1 MGLPICRQEVTQ
13 EAVGGRMETGM
24 PGDIDKINEIFRI
37 HDAQINSGELPQGQ
51 GDGGEKRDEA
61 EKAGQGKKLRLKKSE
76 ANPEKAGEG
85 PAAGAEP
92 ESAGDE
98 DKALQPVRQDREYHS
113 GCMGG
118 IMYFVFIACVAV
130 VLACLAWMAAS
141 DMLALNKEE
150 FTAVV
155 TLPMSIFQ
163 SETVDTFDEDG
174 NKTGTKRVTHAD
186 MDYVTDALKEAGLIE
201 YKWLFN
207 MFSKISTASE
217 KVSPG
222 EYELKSTFDYRAL
235 VQNMRAGSSATV
247 TIDVTLPEGFS
258 MRQIFQR
265 LDEMNVCSYEE
276 LMESAANDKFNYS
289 FLPTDE
295 QADAMID
302 LPQGRASRLE
312 GFLFP
317 DTYEFYVGMQASS
330 AINKMLETFYYK
342 QTADMIKQAGDMNMS
357 MQDIVN
363 VASLI
368 EKEAANDEERAL
380 IASVIYN
387 RIYAG
392 MQTGIDAAILYAYP
406 DHEGAPTADMLQAD
420 TPYNSRIHTGLP
432 PTPICS
438 PGMAS
443 INAALNPESSSY
455 YYYAL
460 DTATGA
466 HRFFTNETEFN
477 NFVAT
482 QDYS

>member
-1 MGLPICRQEVTQ
+1 MPMQ
-13 EAVGGRMETGM
+13 GGRMETTM
-24 PGDIDKINEIFRI
+24 SGDIDKINEIFRI
-37 HDAQINSGELPQGQ
+37 HDAQVSSEELPEEQEKPKGK
-51 GDGGEKRDEA
+51 EKRKKKA
-61 EKAGQGKKLRLKKSE
+61 EKS
-76 ANPEKAGEG
+76 
-85 PAAGAEP
+85 AEP
-92 ESAGDE
+92 GKSSSPQKAGDE
-98 DKALQPVRQDREYHS
+98 LPKDNTGDSKPDSDNRAVRQNREYHT

-118 IMYFVFIACVAV
+118 IMYFVFIACVSV

-186 MDYVTDALKEAGLIE
+186 MDYVTDALKDAGLIE
-201 YKWLFN
+201 YKWLFST
-207 MFSKISTASE
+207 FCKISTASE

-235 VQNMRAGSSATV
+235 VQNMRAGSASTV
-247 TIDVTLPEGFS
+247 TINVMLPEGYT
-258 MRQIFQR
+258 MRQIFEK
-265 LDEMNVCSYEE
+265 LEENNVCTVEE

-289 FLPTDE
+289 FLE
-295 QADAMID
+295 GLEEGDAT
-302 LPQGRASRLE
+302 RLE

-342 QTADMIKQAGDMNMS
+342 QTADMLSQANNLGLTMR
-357 MQDIVN
+357 QVVN
-363 VASLI
+363 LASLI
-368 EKEAANDEERAL
+368 EKEAADDVERDQ

-387 RIYAG
+387 RLNAG
-392 MQTGIDAAILYAYP
+392 MPIGIDASILYAYP
-406 DHEGAPTADMLQAD
+406 DHEGAPTAEMLQSD
-420 TPYNSRIHTGLP
+420 SPYNTRIFTGLP
-432 PTPICS
+432 PTPICN
-438 PGMAS
+438 PGIAS
-443 INAALNPESSSY
+443 INAALNPASTSY

-460 DTATGA
+460 DTATGQ

>member
-1 MGLPICRQEVTQ
+1 MS
-13 EAVGGRMETGM
+13 
-24 PGDIDKINEIFRI
+24 GDIDKINEIFRI
-37 HDAQINSGELPQGQ
+37 HDQQAQKEEPAPAQ
-51 GDGGEKRDEA
+51 
-61 EKAGQGKKLRLKKSE
+61 
-76 ANPEKAGEG
+76 PEKQKRKGRTSPVKAVDELFTDKSGQETHNYT
-85 PAAGAEP
+85 
-92 ESAGDE
+92 GDE
-98 DKALQPVRQDREYHS
+98 ESERDYHPVRQSQEYHS

-118 IMYFVFIACVAV
+118 IMYFVFIVCVSV

-141 DMLALNKEE
+141 DMLALNKKD

-155 TLPMSIFQ
+155 TLPMSSFQ
-163 SETVDTFDEDG
+163 SETVDTFDEEG

-186 MDYVTDALKEAGLIE
+186 MDYVTNALKDAGLIE

-207 MFSKISTASE
+207 LFCKVSTASE

-235 VQNMRAGSSATV
+235 IQNMRSGSASTV
-247 TIDVTLPEGFS
+247 TVTVTLPEGFS
-258 MRQIFQR
+258 MHQIFKR
-265 LDEMNVCSYEE
+265 LEEKNVCSYEE

-289 FLPTDE
+289 FLENLPE
-295 QADAMID
+295 GDAT
-302 LPQGRASRLE
+302 RLE

-330 AINKMLETFYYK
+330 AINKMLETFYYR
-342 QTADMIKQAGDMNMS
+342 QTAEMLQRAADMNMS
-357 MQDIVN
+357 IQEVVN

-368 EKEAANDEERAL
+368 EKEAANDGERAV

-392 MQTGIDAAILYAYP
+392 MPIGIDASILYPSP
-406 DHEGAPTADMLQAD
+406 DHEGAPTAEMLQTD
-420 TPYNSRIHTGLP
+420 TPYNSRLHTGLP
-432 PTPICS
+432 PTPICN

-455 YYYAL
+455 FYYAL

>member
-1 MGLPICRQEVTQ
+1 
-13 EAVGGRMETGM
+13 M

-37 HDAQINSGELPQGQ
+37 HDEAINS
-51 GDGGEKRDEA
+51 DAKA
-61 EKAGQGKKLRLKKSE
+61 EKKETEDPKARKKRGKKEALKELRS
-76 ANPEKAGEG
+76 PVKAMDKLLTDDSGHG
-85 PAAGAEP
+85 P
-92 ESAGDE
+92 SNYTGDE
-98 DKALQPVRQDREYHS
+98 ESERDYHPVRQSHEYHS

-118 IMYFVFIACVAV
+118 IMYFVFIACVSV

-141 DMLALNKEE
+141 DMLALNKDE

-155 TLPMSIFQ
+155 TLPMSIFT
-163 SETVDTFDEDG
+163 SETVDTFDEEG
-174 NKTGTKRVTHAD
+174 NKTGTERVTHAD

-207 MFSKISTASE
+207 LFCKISTASE

-222 EYELKSTFDYRAL
+222 EYELKSSFDYRAL
-235 VQNMRAGSSATV
+235 IQNMRAGSASTV
-247 TIDVTLPEGFS
+247 TVDVTLPEGFT

-265 LDEMNVCSYEE
+265 LEEMNVCSFDE

-289 FLPTDE
+289 FLEGIEEGD
-295 QADAMID
+295 
-302 LPQGRASRLE
+302 ASRLE

-342 QTADMIKQAGDMNMS
+342 QTADMLKQASDMNMT
-357 MQDIVN
+357 MRDVVN

-368 EKEAANDEERAL
+368 EKEAANDGERAL

-387 RIYAG
+387 RLYAG
-392 MQTGIDAAILYAYP
+392 MQLGIDASVLYEYP
-406 DHEGAPTADMLQAD
+406 DHGGAPTAEMLQTD
-420 TPYNSRIHTGLP
+420 SPYNTRIRTGLP

-443 INAALNPESSSY
+443 INAALNPESTGY

-460 DTATGA
+460 DTATGE

>member
-1 MGLPICRQEVTQ
+1 
-13 EAVGGRMETGM
+13 
-24 PGDIDKINEIFRI
+24 
-37 HDAQINSGELPQGQ
+37 
-51 GDGGEKRDEA
+51 
-61 EKAGQGKKLRLKKSE
+61 
-76 ANPEKAGEG
+76 
-85 PAAGAEP
+85 
-92 ESAGDE
+92 
-98 DKALQPVRQDREYHS
+98 
-113 GCMGG
+113 
-118 IMYFVFIACVAV
+118 MYFVFIACVAV

-420 TPYNSRIHTGLP
+420 TPYYSRIHTGLP

>member
-1 MGLPICRQEVTQ
+1 
-13 EAVGGRMETGM
+13 M

-37 HDAQINSGELPQGQ
+37 HDEAANSKE
-51 GDGGEKRDEA
+51 EA
-61 EKAGQGKKLRLKKSE
+61 EKKQTEEPKAKKKRGKKKALKELRS
-76 ANPEKAGEG
+76 PVKAMDKLLTDDSGQ
-85 PAAGAEP
+85 EP
-92 ESAGDE
+92 SNYTGDE
-98 DKALQPVRQDREYHS
+98 ESERDYHPVRQSHEYHS

-118 IMYFVFIACVAV
+118 IMYFVFIACVSV

-141 DMLALNKEE
+141 DMLALNKDE

-155 TLPMSIFQ
+155 TLPMSIFT
-163 SETVDTFDEDG
+163 SETVDTFDEEG
-174 NKTGTKRVTHAD
+174 NKTGTERVTKAD

-207 MFSKISTASE
+207 IFCKISTASE

-222 EYELKSTFDYRAL
+222 EYELKSSFDYRAL
-235 VQNMRAGSSATV
+235 IQNMRAGSASTV
-247 TIDVTLPEGFS
+247 TVDVTLPEGFT

-265 LDEMNVCSYEE
+265 LEGMNVCSYDE

-289 FLPTDE
+289 FLEGTEEGD
-295 QADAMID
+295 
-302 LPQGRASRLE
+302 ASRLE

-342 QTADMIKQAGDMNMS
+342 QTADMLKQASDMNMS
-357 MQDIVN
+357 MREIVN

-368 EKEAANDEERAL
+368 EKEAANDGERAL

-392 MQTGIDAAILYAYP
+392 MQLGIDASILYEYP
-406 DHEGAPTADMLQAD
+406 DHEGAPTAEMLQTD
-420 TPYNSRIHTGLP
+420 SPYNTRIRTGLP
-432 PTPICS
+432 PTPICN

-443 INAALNPESSSY
+443 ITAALNPESTSY

-460 DTATGA
+460 DTATGE

>member
-1 MGLPICRQEVTQ
+1 
-13 EAVGGRMETGM
+13 M

-37 HDAQINSGELPQGQ
+37 HDEAAGSKEQA
-51 GDGGEKRDEA
+51 EKKEA
-61 EKAGQGKKLRLKKSE
+61 EEPKTKKKRSRKEAIKELRSPVKAMDKLLTDDAGQGPS
-76 ANPEKAGEG
+76 NYT
-85 PAAGAEP
+85 
-92 ESAGDE
+92 GDE
-98 DKALQPVRQDREYHS
+98 ESERDYHPVRQSHEYHS

-118 IMYFVFIACVAV
+118 IMYFVFIACVSV

-141 DMLALNKEE
+141 DMLALNKDE

-155 TLPMSIFQ
+155 TLPMSIFS
-163 SETVDTFDEDG
+163 SETVDTYDEEG
-174 NKTGTKRVTHAD
+174 NKTGTERVTKAD

-207 MFSKISTASE
+207 IFCKISTASE

-222 EYELKSTFDYRAL
+222 EYELKSSFDYRAL
-235 VQNMRAGSSATV
+235 IQNMRAGSASTV
-247 TIDVTLPEGFS
+247 TVDVTLPEGFT

-265 LDEMNVCSYEE
+265 LEEMNVCSYEE

-289 FLPTDE
+289 FLEGIEEGD
-295 QADAMID
+295 
-302 LPQGRASRLE
+302 ASRLE

-342 QTADMIKQAGDMNMS
+342 QTADMLKQASDMNMS
-357 MQDIVN
+357 MREVVN

-368 EKEAANDEERAL
+368 EKEAANDGERAL

-392 MQTGIDAAILYAYP
+392 MQLGIDASVLYEYP
-406 DHEGAPTADMLQAD
+406 DHQGAPTAEMLQTD
-420 TPYNSRIHTGLP
+420 SPYNTRIRTGLP

-443 INAALNPESSSY
+443 ITAALNPESTSY

-460 DTATGA
+460 DTATGE

-482 QDYS
+482 QDYSQ